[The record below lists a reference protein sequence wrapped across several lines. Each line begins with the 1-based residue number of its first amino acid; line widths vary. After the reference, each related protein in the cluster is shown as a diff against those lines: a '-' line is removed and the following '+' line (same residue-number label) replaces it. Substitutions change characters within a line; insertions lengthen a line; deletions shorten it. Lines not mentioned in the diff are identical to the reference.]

1 MDYPHHRP
9 GEVQLRW
16 LRAQLAAAFWI
27 LSRRR
32 GTQAAPLEPSH
43 ALLLEEALSRN
54 AAFAALERR
63 QAALLI
69 DPYRCERLRSMLL

>member
-16 LRAQLAAAFWI
+16 LRAQLAA
-27 LSRRR
+27 
-32 GTQAAPLEPSH
+32 
-43 ALLLEEALSRN
+43 
-54 AAFAALERR
+54 LERR

-69 DPYRCERLRSMLL
+69 DTYRCERLRSMLL